1 MNEVRFRFHLAVI
14 KFYVSIMN
22 LLSKKCDEHNIKA
35 EKILDELERY
45 GAKNMT
51 NTEYEILQD
60 TFFQNGNMNHLE
72 ECNSV
77 NYHAI
82 THEDTE
88 ILGAFC
94 DVTGFHG
101 NDLQKLLILGY
112 ISWQGGE

>member
-1 MNEVRFRFHLAVI
+1 M
-14 KFYVSIMN
+14 M
-22 LLSKKCDEHNIKA
+22 
-35 EKILDELERY
+35 
-45 GAKNMT
+45 
-51 NTEYEILQD
+51 NTEFEILHD
-60 TFFQNGNMNHLE
+60 TFFRNGNMNHLE

-101 NDLQKLLILGY
+101 NDLKKLLILGY
-112 ISWQGGE
+112 MSWQGENKYI

>member
-1 MNEVRFRFHLAVI
+1 
-14 KFYVSIMN
+14 
-22 LLSKKCDEHNIKA
+22 
-35 EKILDELERY
+35 
-45 GAKNMT
+45 MT
-51 NTEYEILQD
+51 NTEYEILHD

-94 DVTGFHG
+94 DATGFHG
-101 NDLQKLLILGY
+101 NDLKKLLILGY
-112 ISWQGGE
+112 MNWQGENKYI

>member
-1 MNEVRFRFHLAVI
+1 
-14 KFYVSIMN
+14 
-22 LLSKKCDEHNIKA
+22 
-35 EKILDELERY
+35 
-45 GAKNMT
+45 MT
-51 NTEYEILQD
+51 NTYETLQD

-72 ECNSV
+72 ECNSI

-101 NDLQKLLILGY
+101 NDLKKLLILGY
-112 ISWQGGE
+112 MNWQGENKYV